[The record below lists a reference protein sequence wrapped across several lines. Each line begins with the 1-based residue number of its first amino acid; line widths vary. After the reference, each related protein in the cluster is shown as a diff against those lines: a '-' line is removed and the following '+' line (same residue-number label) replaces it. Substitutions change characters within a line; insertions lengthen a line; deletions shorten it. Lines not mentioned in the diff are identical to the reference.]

1 MNQPTPADFHRITGE
16 ALSHGIAG
24 DRMRGVALLQPLVD
38 AGPLSTFALLGGL
51 AEVAAHTALQNQLPG
66 ETFGLPVNN
75 VLTGEPASADVLPPP
90 LRFAA
95 QFVTTWANRDRDTA
109 RALFETFAFES
120 DRTGSPDLA
129 EAIGLVYDM
138 AVTTGAEVVRQA
150 RQERR
155 KA

>member
-1 MNQPTPADFHRITGE
+1 MNQPTPDDITRITGE

-24 DRMRGVALLQPLVD
+24 DRARGVALLQPLVD
-38 AGPLSTFALLGGL
+38 AGPLSTLGLLGGL
-51 AEVAAHTALQNQLPG
+51 AEVAAYTALQDQRPG
-66 ETFGLPVNN
+66 EMFGLPVNN
-75 VLTGEPASADVLPPP
+75 VLTGEPASADALPPP

-95 QFVTTWANRDRDTA
+95 QFVTAWANRDRDTA

-150 RQERR
+150 REERR